1 MNFKISFIIALA
13 ALLITGC
20 STDEPVSPS
29 GEISTETDEQGFLKN
44 VVPAEGGTIDFTF
57 STNCDWNAVCY
68 NSDFH
73 VDIMPESGKAGEN
86 TIAVTLPENTSSEW
100 DRSCDI
106 NIISTD
112 GTYLFAV
119 RIMQDKK
126 ALLQLSQTKI
136 DFEQEASMQS
146 IKVTANK
153 EFEIIVGEEA
163 KSWLKAEIK
172 ESQSKAN
179 VSTLEIS
186 TTTNESLDSRQG
198 TITIKS
204 GKVEEHISV
213 LQKGGIIFDTELLLN
228 GEELSSS
235 SQSNHSIQYS
245 VSPKQNTYT
254 LKIKSNID
262 WDCTLPSADWIT
274 FNNTEFDSKDDEL
287 TFSITQQTSGVLEY
301 RTVEFAFKCD
311 NGDVNI
317 LRFEQRGWGVTVYVS
332 GGEKLSQK
340 YSEVEEGYI
349 VTGLYI
355 TGGTLDDRVYDNVQS
370 ISISGVETVP
380 NYFCYYCG
388 ENLSKL
394 SLGDGITKIGTSA
407 FEGCSKI
414 ISSISIPKTV
424 TYIGDRAFLCYRSYP
439 RVTCY
444 NPTPPTLGS
453 DVFHDGVGMGI
464 LSVPLGSKP
473 KYKANSSW
481 SKQFDQIEEF

>member
-57 STNCDWNAVCY
+57 SANCDWNAVCY
-68 NSDFH
+68 DSDFH
-73 VDIMPESGKAGEN
+73 VNIMPESGKAGEN

-136 DFEQEASMQS
+136 DFEQEASIQS

-153 EFEIIVGEEA
+153 EFEIIVDEEA

-213 LQKGGIIFDTELLLN
+213 LQKGGIIFDTEILLN
-228 GEELSSS
+228 DEALSSS

-254 LKIKSNID
+254 LKVKSNID
-262 WDCTLPSADWIT
+262 WDCTLPSTDWIV

-287 TFSITQQTSGVLEY
+287 TFSITQQPSGVLED
-301 RTVEFAFKCD
+301 RTVEFTFKCD
-311 NGDVNI
+311 NGDI
-317 LRFEQRGWGVTVYVS
+317 RALEFEQRGWGVTVYVHD
-332 GGEKLSQK
+332 GEKLSQK
-340 YSEVEEGYI
+340 YREIEDGYV
-349 VTGLYI
+349 VTSLYI
-355 TGGTLDDRVYDNVQS
+355 TGGTLDDSANKSVRSV
-370 ISISGVETVP
+370 SISGVETVP
-380 NYFCYYCG
+380 NNFCLNC
-388 ENLSKL
+388 ENLSRL
-394 SLGDGITKIGTSA
+394 SLGNGITKIGTSA
-407 FEGCSKI
+407 FQNCSKI
-414 ISSISIPKTV
+414 MSSISIPKTV

-453 DVFHDGVGMGI
+453 DVFHDGTGMGI

>member
-1 MNFKISFIIALA
+1 MNSKISFIIALA
-13 ALLITGC
+13 ALLVTGC
-20 STDEPVSPS
+20 STDEPVSHS

-44 VVPAEGGTIDFTF
+44 VVPAEGGTINFTF

-68 NSDFH
+68 DSDFH
-73 VDIMPESGKAGEN
+73 VDIMPKSGKAGEN
-86 TIAVTLPENTSSEW
+86 TITVTLPENTSTEW

-136 DFEQEASMQS
+136 DFEQEASTQS

-153 EFEIIVGEEA
+153 EFEIIVDEET

-198 TITIKS
+198 TIIIKS
-204 GKVEEHISV
+204 GNVEEQISV
-213 LQKGGIIFDTELLLN
+213 LQKGGIIFNTELFRN
-228 GEELSSS
+228 GEALSSS
-235 SQSNHSIQYS
+235 SQSNNHIQYS
-245 VSPKQNTYT
+245 VSPKPNTYT
-254 LKIKSNID
+254 VKIKSNID
-262 WDCTLPSADWIT
+262 WDCTLPNADWIII
-274 FNNTEFDSKDDEL
+274 NNTEFDGKNGEV
-287 TFSITQQTSGVLEY
+287 TFSVTQQDAGVLED
-301 RTVEFAFKCD
+301 RTDEFAFECD
-311 NGDVNI
+311 NGDVKI
-317 LRFEQRGWGVTVYVS
+317 LKFEQRGWGVTVYVS
-332 GGEKLSQK
+332 DGEKLSQK
-340 YSEVEEGYI
+340 YKEVEEGYI

-355 TGGTLDDRVYDNVQS
+355 TGGTLDEDADISVRTV
-370 ISISGVETVP
+370 SISGVETVP
-380 NYFCYYCG
+380 NNFCLNC
-388 ENLSKL
+388 ENLSRL

-407 FEGCSKI
+407 FQNCSKI
-414 ISSISIPKTV
+414 ISSVSIPKTV

-453 DVFHDGVGMGI
+453 DVFHDGTGMGI
-464 LSVPLGSKP
+464 LRVPLGSKP